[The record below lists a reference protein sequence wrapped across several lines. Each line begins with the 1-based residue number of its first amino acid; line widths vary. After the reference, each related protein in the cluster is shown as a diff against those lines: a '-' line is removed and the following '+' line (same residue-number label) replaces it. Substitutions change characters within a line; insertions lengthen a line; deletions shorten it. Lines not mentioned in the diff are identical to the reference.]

1 MNDADERI
9 VQAWNLLQKNW
20 WAHEKV
26 FGACEKQPQ
35 RAWRLLGRMAELA
48 STEDLVGDLGAGPLE
63 DFVRLHAPR
72 FIGQIERRAKENPRF
87 RRALQKVYLPAAND
101 IVSSR
106 LFALGVISVD
116 AKHRAKW
123 QAG

>member
-1 MNDADERI
+1 MNEADEKVVR
-9 VQAWNLLQKNW
+9 AWNLLQKNW

-26 FGACEKQPQ
+26 YGACEKQPR

-48 STEDLVGDLGAGPLE
+48 STDELVGDLGAGPLE
-63 DFVRLHAPR
+63 DFVRLHAPQ
-72 FIGQIERRAKENPRF
+72 FINQIERRAKESSRF
-87 RRALQKVYLPAAND
+87 RQALKSVYLPAASD

-106 LFALGVISVD
+106 LFALGVISID
-116 AKHRAKW
+116 AKQRAKW